1 MDAKDQIIEQLVAEN
16 IALKEANKLLRE
28 LVKSLQERIA
38 ALEKDSSNS
47 SKPPSSD
54 IVKPKRSVQTKPRK
68 KRKPGGQTGHR
79 KFSRTAF
86 KPEEIDD
93 FVEYEFHT
101 RDAVGLQPLDE
112 WQVVQ
117 QISLPEKLYH
127 VTEHRARKYLNPKT
141 GKIHVAPLPT
151 EVLKGG
157 LLAADLC
164 AVVGFLKGGC
174 HMSYSTIQ
182 QYFKEVVGLDLSRG
196 LLSKTVQK
204 VSESLAPSYDSLASR
219 LPKETHLGS
228 DETGHPDSGE
238 KYWTWC
244 FQTQGFTLFHID
256 KSRGSQ
262 VLFDILGEE
271 FKGFLN
277 CDYFSAYRK
286 FVRLSDAIVQ
296 YCMAHLIREIR
307 FLTKQSSKHLNRW
320 AAQLLDWLKKLFNT
334 LHHHESM
341 TPGGFSRRM
350 EAIKKG
356 FLKRIRRPPNHTLAK
371 TLAKRFKG
379 KAAES
384 YFRFLTDPDVEPTNN
399 GTERE
404 IRHAVIDRR
413 ITQGTRGANGMRWC
427 ERIWTIIATCK
438 KQKRN
443 IFEFIHQAVLA
454 NWTNDSPPEFA

>member
-1 MDAKDQIIEQLVAEN
+1 MDVKDQMIEQLFAQTKG
-16 IALKEANKLLRE
+16 LKEANDLLRIQ
-28 LVKSLQERIA
+28 VRSLQERIA
-38 ALEKDSSNS
+38 SLEKNSSNS

-54 IVKPKRSVQTKPRK
+54 IVKPQKDVRKKPRK
-68 KRKPGGQTGHR
+68 KRKPGGQPGHR
-79 KFSRTAF
+79 KFSRTSF
-86 KPEEIDD
+86 KPDETDY
-93 FVEYEFHT
+93 FVEYEFCA

-117 QISLPEKLYH
+117 QISLPEKLYY
-127 VTEHRARKYLNPKT
+127 VTEHRARKYLDPKT
-141 GKIHVAPLPT
+141 GKIHIAPLPP
-151 EVLKGG
+151 EILQGG

-164 AVVGFLKGGC
+164 AMVGFLKGSC

-182 QYFKEVVGLDLSRG
+182 RYCKEVMGLDLSRG

-204 VSESLAPSYDSLASR
+204 VSQSLEPAYDSLASR
-219 LPKETHLGS
+219 LPTETHLGS
-228 DETGHPDSGE
+228 DETGHPDSGDG
-238 KYWTWC
+238 YWTWC

-262 VLFDILGEE
+262 VLFEFLGED
-271 FKGFLN
+271 FKGYLN

-320 AAQLLDWLKKLFNT
+320 AEQLLDWLKKLFDT
-334 LHHHESM
+334 LHRHESM
-341 TPGGFSRRM
+341 TPDGFARKM
-350 EAIKKG
+350 EGIKDG
-356 FLKRIRRPPNHTLAK
+356 FLKRIRRPPNHNLAK

-413 ITQGTRGANGMRWC
+413 ITQGTRGVNGMRWC
-427 ERIWTIIATCK
+427 ERIWTVIATCK
-438 KQKRN
+438 KQNRN
-443 IFEFIHQAVLA
+443 IFEFIQQSVLA
-454 NWTNDSPPEFA
+454 NWTNNSPPEFA

>member
-1 MDAKDQIIEQLVAEN
+1 MDAKDRFIEQLVAEN
-16 IALKEANKLLRE
+16 IALKETNKLLRE
-28 LVKSLQERIA
+28 QVKSLQERIA
-38 ALEKDSSNS
+38 CLEKDSSNS

-54 IVKPKRSVQTKPRK
+54 IVKPKRSAQTKPRK
-68 KRKPGGQTGHR
+68 KRKRGGQTGHR

-93 FVEYEFHT
+93 VVEYEFHT
-101 RDAVGLQPLDE
+101 RDAVGLKPLDE

-117 QISLPEKLYH
+117 QISLPEKLYR
-127 VTEHRARKYLNPKT
+127 VTEHRARKYLDPKT

-182 QYFKEVVGLDLSRG
+182 QYFKEVVRLDLSRG

-204 VSESLAPSYDSLASR
+204 VSESLAPAYDSLASR

-228 DETGHPDSGE
+228 DETGHPDSGDQ
-238 KYWTWC
+238 YWTWC

-277 CDYFSAYRK
+277 CDYFGAYRK
-286 FVRLSDAIVQ
+286 FARLSDAIVQ

-307 FLTKQSSKHLNRW
+307 FLAKQSSKHLNRW
-320 AAQLLDWLKKLFNT
+320 AEQLLDWLKKLFDT
-334 LHHHESM
+334 LHRHESL
-341 TPGGFSRRM
+341 TAGGFARRM
-350 EAIKKG
+350 EGIKQG
-356 FLKRIRRPPNHTLAK
+356 FLKRIRRPPNHNLAK
-371 TLAKRFKG
+371 TLASRFKG
-379 KAAES
+379 KAAET

-427 ERIWTIIATCK
+427 ERIWTVIATCK
-438 KQKRN
+438 KQNRN

-454 NWTNDSPPEFA
+454 NWKNDSPPEFV